1 MLRNPLQK
9 PCAILLKFM
18 LSHAGYL
25 QHFCLVLRT
34 QAAHKHQGHIR
45 KYNVRRHTLFPCDLG
60 PQAAQRLEKEFFLL
74 RENHGSPLF

>member
-34 QAAHKHQGHIR
+34 QAAHKHQGLIR